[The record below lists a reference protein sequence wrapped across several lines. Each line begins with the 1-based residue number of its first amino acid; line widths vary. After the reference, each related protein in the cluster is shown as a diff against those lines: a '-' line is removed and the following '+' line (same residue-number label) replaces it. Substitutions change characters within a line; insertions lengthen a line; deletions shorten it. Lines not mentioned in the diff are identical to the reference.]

1 MFLRALALMS
11 YLSLCIPVYAAE
23 RPVEIPLTMYLG
35 AVPSLKIDIG
45 GKPTTFLLD
54 TAGGLTVVMP
64 DTAKAL
70 GCQPWGQ
77 MTGFRMRGDRLDLP
91 RCDNVSLSAQG
102 IGLRVESA
110 GVWDF
115 THLLPKDAPPLTG
128 SVPLDAFADRAIT
141 LDLAGGKLIVETPR
155 SLAERT
161 KTAREVPMR
170 IGREVG
176 GRSLT
181 PFVAIDTSKARL
193 WMELD
198 CGSDGYVIVN
208 RPVAAALGLD
218 PSAKG
223 KQPLTASL
231 GGGMPLKADA
241 QIMDLAIDGNIGAPI
256 LKRWVITMDLA
267 HQRLWLA
274 PAKGASGHA

>member
-1 MFLRALALMS
+1 
-11 YLSLCIPVYAAE
+11 
-23 RPVEIPLTMYLG
+23 MYLG
-35 AVPSLKIDIG
+35 AVPSLKVDIG
-45 GKPTTFLLD
+45 GKPATFLLD

-64 DTAKAL
+64 ATTKAI

-77 MTGFRMRGDRLDLP
+77 MTGFRMRGDRLDVP
-91 RCDNVSLSAQG
+91 RCDDVTLSAQG
-102 IGLRVESA
+102 MSLRLETA

-115 THLLPKDAPPLTG
+115 SHLLPKDAPPLAG
-128 SVPLDAFADRAIT
+128 SIALDAFADRAIT

-155 SLAERT
+155 SLADRV
-161 KTAREVPMR
+161 KAAIEVPMR

-181 PFVAIDTSKARL
+181 PFVGVDTPKGRL

-208 RPVAAALGLD
+208 RSVAAALGLD
-218 PSAKG
+218 PAAKG
-223 KQPLTASL
+223 KQPLATSL
-231 GGGMPLKADA
+231 GGTPLKADA

-256 LKRWVITMDLA
+256 LKRWVITLDLA

-274 PAKGASGHA
+274 PAKAGSGHA